1 VLISC
6 LWVRLVVVG
15 ARLFSSRGN
24 DIDGMGTSVA
34 YVTAVSEYDE
44 YKLSI
49 GNFCGP
55 GAPR

>member
-1 VLISC
+1 MLISC

-34 YVTAVSEYDE
+34 YVTAVSECDE
-44 YKLSI
+44 
-49 GNFCGP
+49 
-55 GAPR
+55 